1 MSYMTG
7 LNPVLGGKWQISLD
21 VEDRVGRG
29 SRPWKEISVVHEN
42 VVQAFRH
49 LQANIESQ
57 SSPPEFEAV
66 GHLMNCHMKPN
77 LTLAF
82 DSPDPL
88 SPI

>member
-21 VEDRVGRG
+21 VEDRIGRG

-57 SSPPEFEAV
+57 SSLPGFEAV
-66 GHLMNCHMKPN
+66 GLLINCHTKPK
-77 LTLAF
+77 LKLAF
-82 DSPDPL
+82 DSPEPL
-88 SPI
+88 FPI